1 MEYYIDLIA
10 SKKWIFYI
18 IYFSFIILI
27 VYISI
32 IIDERFGGLH
42 KFIIRTYLIYLP
54 VGLFMA
60 SYYLITEKTWLS
72 KNNTYTL
79 SFIYYSIMM
88 LFNAIGEKSLKK
100 GEYRLKRAN
109 ERFENSRWIMLIVFI
124 IVVPYTFTGFIKLL
138 LKWAI

>member
-1 MEYYIDLIA
+1 
-10 SKKWIFYI
+10 
-18 IYFSFIILI
+18 
-27 VYISI
+27 
-32 IIDERFGGLH
+32 
-42 KFIIRTYLIYLP
+42 
-54 VGLFMA
+54 MA

-72 KNNTYTL
+72 RNNAYTL

-109 ERFENSRWIMLIVFI
+109 ERFKNSRWIMIIVFI

-138 LKWAI
+138 LKWAN